1 MELGLDFD
9 DKDFIEEKK
18 TSVNE
23 SRLKSYNAKVCDPLV
38 SSDIEKSMKSND
50 K

>member
-23 SRLKSYNAKVCDPLV
+23 CRLKSYNAKVCDPLV
-38 SSDIEKSMKSND
+38 SSDIEKSSKSQ
-50 K
+50 